1 MSSVL
6 APAPDP
12 ADSLPIRLWRYQAI
26 RFPVLA
32 YSVLV
37 LAFSAASAAYS
48 RVIRGADG
56 FITWPLLLVGAATT
70 LVCFFMLRV
79 LDEHKD
85 QHIDAVFR
93 PELPV
98 PSGWISLRE
107 LRWIG
112 GSAVVLTVIANALL
126 APRLLLALLLVAIWA
141 ALMTR
146 EFFVAEWLR
155 AHPAAYLLSH
165 MAIMPAIDVYTTG
178 LDWLAAGAPPPV
190 GLLSFLAVT
199 FMNGVLVE
207 VGRKLRTPGE
217 EREGV
222 DTYTKAWGLR
232 IAPLVWTLAL
242 LSSSAFALLAA
253 QSSNTVRVT
262 LAVLLP
268 ATAVALVPAVRF
280 LNTPTATWARR
291 TERASQLWPLLTYLV
306 LGGAPY
312 VLRAL
317 GGGD

>member
-1 MSSVL
+1 MRR
-6 APAPDP
+6 APTAEH
-12 ADSLPIRLWRYQAI
+12 AASLPKRLWRYQAT

-48 RVIRGADG
+48 RVVRGADG

-98 PSGWISLRE
+98 PSGLISLRE

-112 GSAVVLTVIANALL
+112 GSAVVLVVIANGIL
-126 APRLLLALLLVAIWA
+126 APRLLLALLLVAMWA

-178 LDWLAAGAPPPV
+178 LDWLAAGAPPPI

-199 FMNGVLVE
+199 FMNGVLIE
-207 VGRKLRTPGE
+207 VGRKLRTPDQ

-232 IAPLVWTLAL
+232 IAPLVWMLAL
-242 LSSSAFALLAA
+242 LGSTTFALLAA
-253 QSSNTVRVT
+253 QSSNTVRIT
-262 LAVLLP
+262 LVI
-268 ATAVALVPAVRF
+268 LVPATVVGLMPALRF
-280 LNTPTATWARR
+280 LRAPTAAWAHR

-317 GGGD
+317 GGGG